1 MAVRLLHA
9 LEDLRHFDWS
19 TALVRLFRESEAK
32 LELFL
37 HGNGHSVQSNCSLS
51 SGPRNLESSRYGG
64 AASFVH
70 FTLYSEKVFSFVRGA
85 KTDLIWLNY

>member
-9 LEDLRHFDWS
+9 LEDLSHIDWRA
-19 TALVRLFRESEAK
+19 ALVRLLRESEAK

-37 HGNGHSVQSNCSLS
+37 HGNGHSVQSNRSLS
-51 SGPRNLESSRYGG
+51 SGPRNLESSRYGC

-70 FTLYSEKVFSFVRGA
+70 FTRYSEKVFPFVGSA
-85 KTDLIWLNY
+85 